1 MTRIDKDNWD
11 ELWEKELQDAE
22 MVLVGLGE
30 EFDAAASAQEEDMAE
45 QVLRAKGLDWLIPE
59 LKARQSGNKEF
70 EEKKLT
76 SLEQLARQLGRKNY
90 YVVSLTRDHR
100 IEEIPWR
107 EGRLVSPPDESG
119 EEKKD
124 TGKAAEREEKEGVGE
139 AAAGEGQEGAG
150 KIAADEKRI
159 AWEKYEK
166 WLFGSLNR
174 KLLILRL
181 GTSKERPA
189 MLQQA
194 FENMA
199 QIHPNVKYYAAE
211 GEGLEETVRRMA
223 EKEG

>member
-1 MTRIDKDNWD
+1 MTKIEKDNWEEFWNQ
-11 ELWEKELQDAE
+11 ELLDAE

-59 LKARQSGNKEF
+59 LQARRSANKEF
-70 EEKKLT
+70 EENKMT
-76 SLEQLARQLGRKNY
+76 ALEQLAGRLGRKNY
-90 YVVSLTRDHR
+90 YVVSLAHDHR
-100 IEEIPWR
+100 IEEISWR
-107 EGRLVSPPDESG
+107 EGRLVAPP
-119 EEKKD
+119 EERMD
-124 TGKAAEREEKEGVGE
+124 
-139 AAAGEGQEGAG
+139 GQEGAG
-150 KIAADEKRI
+150 KIATDEKRT

-174 KLLILRL
+174 KLVILRL
-181 GTSKERPA
+181 GASKERPS

-211 GEGLEETVRRMA
+211 GEDLERAIAWMA
-223 EKEG
+223 EDRG

>member
-1 MTRIDKDNWD
+1 MTRIEKDNWE
-11 ELWEKELQDAE
+11 ELWNKELQDAE

-70 EEKKLT
+70 EEKKIWA
-76 SLEQLARQLGRKNY
+76 LEQLAKQLGRKNY
-90 YVVSLTRDHR
+90 YVVSLARDHR

-107 EGRLVSPPDESG
+107 EGRLVSPL
-119 EEKKD
+119 D
-124 TGKAAEREEKEGVGE
+124 TNPS
-139 AAAGEGQEGAG
+139 
-150 KIAADEKRI
+150 
-159 AWEKYEK
+159 WEKYEK

-199 QIHPNVKYYAAE
+199 QIHPKARYYVAE
-211 GEGLEETVRRMA
+211 GETLETAVGWMA